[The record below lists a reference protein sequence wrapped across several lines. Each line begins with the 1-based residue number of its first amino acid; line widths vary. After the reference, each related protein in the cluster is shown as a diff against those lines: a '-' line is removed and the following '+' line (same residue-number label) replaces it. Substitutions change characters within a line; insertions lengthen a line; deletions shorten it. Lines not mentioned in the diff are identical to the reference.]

1 MLSRNG
7 STNYLPCCLNQQQ
20 GFLMKCECCHET
32 EATIHLTQ
40 VIDGEVKKLNLC
52 QTCAQKNG
60 IDLNSPISI
69 TDVLLGLGAQP
80 SVGKEQPSMTDFD
93 LCCNRCQMTRSEF
106 KKRARLGCPEC
117 YNAFM
122 GELSALTQAMHHS
135 RQHVGKIPARQGND
149 ARIAAQIAALQKDI
163 ETAIAK
169 EEYEHAASLRDKI
182 RLLKEGAQNP
192 KAGGSDD
199 A

>member
-1 MLSRNG
+1 
-7 STNYLPCCLNQQQ
+7 
-20 GFLMKCECCHET
+20 MKCECCHET

-52 QTCAQKNG
+52 QACAQKNG

-69 TDVLLGLGAQP
+69 TDVLLGLGQP
-80 SVGKEQPSMTDFD
+80 GNAEPKSDLTEFD
-93 LCCNRCQMTRSEF
+93 LSCSRCQMTRAEF

-135 RQHVGKIPARQGND
+135 RQHVGKIPARQGNE
-149 ARIAAQIAALQKDI
+149 ARITAKIAALKKDI

-169 EEYEHAASLRDKI
+169 EEYEVAAGLRDKI
-182 RLLKEGAQNP
+182 RELKENVQQQSRG
-192 KAGGSDD
+192 DTHD